1 MAAPRAEE
9 LLAGVEPAALPAR
22 SLVVHKEL
30 ELDFD
35 LGNLLARDGNPPP
48 RAAAAAQREAAL
60 RALARDNAQL
70 LAAEL
75 WALPARRPEGEAA
88 GPLLAELPPPATRL
102 PREKPPPRPRPPT
115 RWERFAQLKG
125 IRRRKRPSLVWDAAA
140 GDWRRRWG
148 YGRAGGDPARAWLA
162 EVPPGADP
170 LQDQLGRQRREKRER
185 VARNE
190 FSRLRNLA
198 RASSFHPTGHQGRQE
213 LGRAACLARAS
224 TASLGRFQPRL
235 PRESPLPLPRS
246 AGSGKKKR
254 RFAPLLGDLAAER
267 GRQLELVRTLAKP
280 PPLDVARAT
289 NKQLRQED
297 AEVASTSR
305 AKGRKRSERG
315 KRARGRG
322 TPQQR
327 RRGQQKQQR
336 PAGGKRRKR

>member
-75 WALPARRPEGEAA
+75 
-88 GPLLAELPPPATRL
+88 
-102 PREKPPPRPRPPT
+102 
-115 RWERFAQLKG
+115 
-125 IRRRKRPSLVWDAAA
+125 
-140 GDWRRRWG
+140 
-148 YGRAGGDPARAWLA
+148 GGDPARAWLA

>member
-9 LLAGVEPAALPAR
+9 LLAGAEPVALPTR
-22 SLVVHKEL
+22 SVVVHKEL

-35 LGNLLARDGNPPP
+35 LGNLLARDANPPP
-48 RAAAAAQREAAL
+48 RAAAAQRETAL

-70 LAAEL
+70 LAA
-75 WALPARRPEGEAA
+75 
-88 GPLLAELPPPATRL
+88 
-102 PREKPPPRPRPPT
+102 
-115 RWERFAQLKG
+115 
-125 IRRRKRPSLVWDAAA
+125 
-140 GDWRRRWG
+140 
-148 YGRAGGDPARAWLA
+148 
-162 EVPPGADP
+162 DP
-170 LQDQLGRQRREKRER
+170 LEDQLGRQRREKRER

-190 FSRLRNLA
+190 LNRLRNLA

-235 PRESPLPLPRS
+235 PRESPLPPPRS
-246 AGSGKKKR
+246 TGSGKKKR

-280 PPLDVARAT
+280 LPLDVARAT

-297 AEVASTSR
+297 AEAASTGR

-322 TPQQR
+322 IPQQR

-336 PAGGKRRKR
+336 PAGGKRRKH